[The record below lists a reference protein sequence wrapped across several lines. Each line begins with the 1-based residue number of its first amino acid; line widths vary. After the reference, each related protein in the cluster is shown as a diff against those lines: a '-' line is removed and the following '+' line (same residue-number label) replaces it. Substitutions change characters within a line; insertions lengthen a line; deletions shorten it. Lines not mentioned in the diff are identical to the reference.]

1 MEAYQSIRIA
11 SAPQLLPNTATSQNS
26 VVLSAVPARTHAR
39 RLRAGLARRRWP
51 ASPVVQVQMKLEWY
65 GMRAGVAWPAA
76 ATLREYGG
84 LLEPH
89 VHSAADALRTIVDL
103 VERVRY
109 GPRDLSS
116 DECQRLLE
124 ASERVWAQLP
134 CRPRRRRVVVEGL
147 E

>member
-1 MEAYQSIRIA
+1 
-11 SAPQLLPNTATSQNS
+11 
-26 VVLSAVPARTHAR
+26 
-39 RLRAGLARRRWP
+39 LARRRWP

-89 VHSAADALRTIVDL
+89 VDSAADALRTIVDL

-124 ASERVWAQLP
+124 AGERVWAQLP
-134 CRPRRRRVVVEGL
+134 RRPRRRRVVVEGL
-147 E
+147 G